1 VNAFDLIL
9 PFLRPIEHLI
19 GDDEISEVM
28 VNGDGRVFVE
38 RDGLVQEE
46 SVRIPERFMRAA
58 VRNIARVLGDEIDER
73 TPLLN
78 SRLPDGSRVAA
89 AIPPASVGGTVLN
102 IRKFRSRRFTAEEL
116 VDRGM
121 LSAEMLAWLVN
132 VIRAERGTI
141 LISGGTG
148 TGKTSLLNALAA
160 YLPSGDRVVLIEDT
174 AEIVI
179 QAPNLV
185 RLEARRAQPDAP
197 EVSIRELLRHTLRL
211 RPDRIILGEVRGAE
225 AFDLLQAL
233 NTGHTGTLSTIH
245 ANTAPLAIS
254 RLRTCIVM
262 AGFEI
267 PDAAVARNIGE
278 VVNVVVH
285 IDRRA
290 GRRSVTEMLRL
301 GGYDA
306 AQQDY
311 RLTDWRADART
322 EEGRPTAPDP
332 ARFPE
337 GQFQSH

>member
-1 VNAFDLIL
+1 MNSFDLIL

-19 GDDEISEVM
+19 LDDGISEVM

-38 RDGLVQEE
+38 REGLVREE
-46 SVRIPERFMRAA
+46 TLEIRERFLRAA

-89 AIPPASVGGTVLN
+89 AIPPASVGGTVLD
-102 IRKFRSRRFTAEEL
+102 IRKFRARRFTAQEL

-121 LSAEMLAWLVN
+121 LTGEMLAWLVK
-132 VIRAERGTI
+132 VIQQERGTI

-160 YLPSGDRVVLIEDT
+160 YLPPEDRIVLIEDT
-174 AEIVI
+174 AEVTI
-179 QAPNLV
+179 QARNLV

-233 NTGHTGTLSTIH
+233 NTGHTGTLSTVH
-245 ANTAPLAIS
+245 ANTAPLALS
-254 RLRTCIVM
+254 RLRTCVAM

-267 PDAAVARNIGE
+267 PDLAVARSIGE

-285 IDRRA
+285 IERRA
-290 GRRSVTEMLRL
+290 GRRIVTDMLRI

-306 AQQDY
+306 ARQEY
-311 RLTDWRADART
+311 RLSDWRSDVGAQPET
-322 EEGRPTAPDP
+322 VP
-332 ARFPE
+332 AI
-337 GQFQSH
+337 S

>member
-1 VNAFDLIL
+1 MSSFDLIL

-19 GDDEISEVM
+19 LDDRISEVM

-38 RDGLVQEE
+38 EDGLVREE
-46 SVRIPERFMRAA
+46 EIEVRERFLRAA

-89 AIPPASVGGTVLN
+89 AIPPASVGGTVLD
-102 IRKFRSRRFTAEEL
+102 IRKFRARRFSAGEL
-116 VDRGM
+116 VERGM
-121 LSAEMLAWLVN
+121 LTQAMLEWLRP
-132 VIRAERGTI
+132 VIQEERGTI

-160 YLPSGDRVVLIEDT
+160 YVPPEDRIVLIEDT
-174 AEIVI
+174 AEIAI
-179 QAPNLV
+179 SARNLV

-245 ANTAPLAIS
+245 ANTARLALS
-254 RLRTCIVM
+254 RLRTCVAM
-262 AGFEI
+262 AGFDI
-267 PDAAVARNIGE
+267 PDLAIARSIGE

-285 IDRRA
+285 IERR
-290 GRRSVTEMLRL
+290 GGPRVVTDMLRI

-306 AQQDY
+306 VRQEY
-311 RLTDWRADART
+311 RVSDWRANVRT
-322 EEGRPTAPDP
+322 EETVP
-332 ARFPE
+332 AV
-337 GQFQSH
+337 S

>member
-1 VNAFDLIL
+1 MNSFELVL
-9 PFLRPIEHLI
+9 PFLRPMERLI
-19 GDDEISEVM
+19 LDDEISEVM

-46 SVRIPERFMRAA
+46 SVRIPERFLRAA

-78 SRLPDGSRVAA
+78 ARLPDGSRVAA
-89 AIPPASVGGTVLN
+89 AMPPASVGGTVLD
-102 IRKFRSRRFTAEEL
+102 IRKFRSRRFAAQEL

-121 LSAEMLAWLVN
+121 LTPEMLEWLVE
-132 VIRAERGTI
+132 VIQEKRGAI

-160 YLPSGDRVVLIEDT
+160 FLPPGDRVVLIEDT
-174 AEIVI
+174 AEITI
-179 QAPNLV
+179 GARNLV
-185 RLEARRAQPDAP
+185 RLEARRAQPDSP

-254 RLRTCIVM
+254 RLRTCVAM
-262 AGFEI
+262 AGFDI
-267 PDAAVARNIGE
+267 PDLAVARNIAE
-278 VVNVVVH
+278 VIGVVVH
-285 IDRRA
+285 VERRT
-290 GRRSVTEMLRL
+290 GRRVVTDMLRI

-306 AQQDY
+306 GRQEYQ
-311 RLTDWRADART
+311 LSDWREHA
-322 EEGRPTAPDP
+322 
-332 ARFPE
+332 
-337 GQFQSH
+337 

>member
-1 VNAFDLIL
+1 MNSFELIL
-9 PFLRPIEHLI
+9 PFLRPMERLI
-19 GDDEISEVM
+19 LDDEISEVM

-46 SVRIPERFMRAA
+46 SVRIPERFLRAA

-89 AIPPASVGGTVLN
+89 AMPPASVGGTVLD
-102 IRKFRSRRFTAEEL
+102 IRKFRSRRFTVEDL

-121 LSAEMLAWLVN
+121 LTAEMLEWLAE
-132 VIRAERGTI
+132 VIQEERGTV

-160 YLPSGDRVVLIEDT
+160 FLPPGDRIVLIEDT
-174 AEIVI
+174 AEIAIV
-179 QAPNLV
+179 ARNLV
-185 RLEARRAQPDAP
+185 RLEARRAQPDSP

-254 RLRTCIVM
+254 RLRTCVAM
-262 AGFEI
+262 AGFDI
-267 PDAAVARNIGE
+267 PDLAVARNIAE
-278 VVNVVVH
+278 VIGVVVH
-285 IDRRA
+285 VERRT
-290 GRRSVTEMLRL
+290 GRRVVTDMLRI

-306 AQQDY
+306 SRQEY
-311 RLTDWRADART
+311 RLSDWREHA
-322 EEGRPTAPDP
+322 
-332 ARFPE
+332 
-337 GQFQSH
+337 